1 MKRLKVLLVENFNEF
16 FIMWLENDMFSVKDL
31 RLKVIIFLVLI
42 LMLRFLDI
50 VLNNIFFDDILGY
63 IFK

>member
-1 MKRLKVLLVENFNEF
+1 MKRLKVMLVENFNEF

>member
-1 MKRLKVLLVENFNEF
+1 MKRLKVMLVENFNEF

-50 VLNNIFFDDILGY
+50 VLNNIFFDDNLGY